1 MRLSVSK
8 SHLFSLQSSQAT
20 VDSPRGETWP
30 TDRSCWHR
38 SSIKAV
44 PWLNTIL
51 FNCNG
56 RVWFFFLPF
65 IWIKEVIFHRR
76 SRLWNSFILIVLRH
90 TALQSVYVILY
101 MLCAPTNVFG
111 ICVITQDGGGGVH
124 SLNVTEISRTFFM
137 KYLTSNSLFTPNY
150 FSTSRSFQLW
160 REMVAWGS
168 LIRKIHFFFLFPKCR
183 CFRPVLPPLVLHLA
197 SQASDVCSVGFS
209 NNNLDFWG
217 I

>member
-1 MRLSVSK
+1 MRLSVYK
-8 SHLFSLQSSQAT
+8 SHLFSLQSSRAT

-111 ICVITQDGGGGVH
+111 ICVITQDGVCGGVH
-124 SLNVTEISRTFFM
+124 SLNVTEISRTFLWNTWHLIHSLHRVTSALQGPFSYGV
-137 KYLTSNSLFTPNY
+137 KWWLGEASLGKSISSFFFPNAAASGQCYLPWFYIWLHKQAMFA
-150 FSTSRSFQLW
+150 Q
-160 REMVAWGS
+160 WGS
-168 LIRKIHFFFLFPKCR
+168 QIIT
-183 CFRPVLPPLVLHLA
+183 
-197 SQASDVCSVGFS
+197 
-209 NNNLDFWG
+209 
-217 I
+217 

>member
-1 MRLSVSK
+1 MRLSVYK
-8 SHLFSLQSSQAT
+8 SHLFSLQSSRAT

-111 ICVITQDGGGGVH
+111 ICVITQDGVCGGVH
-124 SLNVTEISRTFFM
+124 SLNVTEISRTFLWNTGHLIHSLHRVTSALQGPFSYGV
-137 KYLTSNSLFTPNY
+137 KWWLGEASLGKSISSFFFPNAAASGQCYLPWFYIWLHKRAMFA
-150 FSTSRSFQLW
+150 Q
-160 REMVAWGS
+160 WGS
-168 LIRKIHFFFLFPKCR
+168 QIIT
-183 CFRPVLPPLVLHLA
+183 
-197 SQASDVCSVGFS
+197 
-209 NNNLDFWG
+209 
-217 I
+217 